1 WSILLN
7 ILSDLFFGCS
17 DVPLPAFAL
26 DTLLVA
32 TFRLADIDSHG
43 VHRFFTVVSVVVS
56 GIIVEGLQARLRR
69 LRYCIRHIGLRLAP
83 Y

>member
-1 WSILLN
+1 M
-7 ILSDLFFGCS
+7 
-17 DVPLPAFAL
+17 
-26 DTLLVA
+26 A
-32 TFRLADIDSHG
+32 TFRLDDIDSHG

-83 Y
+83 VFVLSGYSLLKSTELAPRHVGKKLFA